1 MDVVGLLSLGI
12 KFDTQL
18 NITLI
23 ETAVLSLVI
32 TLLEFIEI
40 CRLKTY
46 LGDDVKMDYE
56 ALMNQMNES
65 MDKKLRQDMLKQIM
79 NHVRG
84 NKDLNLNNRLDDLL
98 DDMGP
103 RRTKSMIEFGNELDD
118 DPRRTKSEPASPRLN
133 DEFDRNTPLPTLD
146 NVYAESKP
154 ADPLGKLGKTYSDF
168 DSQVLPHDFDKFLA
182 RKGGDFVSFE

>member
-23 ETAVLSLVI
+23 ETAALSLVI

-65 MDKKLRQDMLKQIM
+65 MDKKLR
-79 NHVRG
+79 
-84 NKDLNLNNRLDDLL
+84 
-98 DDMGP
+98 
-103 RRTKSMIEFGNELDD
+103 
-118 DPRRTKSEPASPRLN
+118 
-133 DEFDRNTPLPTLD
+133 
-146 NVYAESKP
+146 
-154 ADPLGKLGKTYSDF
+154 
-168 DSQVLPHDFDKFLA
+168 
-182 RKGGDFVSFE
+182 

>member
-1 MDVVGLLSLGI
+1 VDVVGLLSLGI

-23 ETAVLSLVI
+23 ETAALSLVI

-65 MDKKLRQDMLKQIM
+65 MDKKLR
-79 NHVRG
+79 
-84 NKDLNLNNRLDDLL
+84 
-98 DDMGP
+98 
-103 RRTKSMIEFGNELDD
+103 
-118 DPRRTKSEPASPRLN
+118 
-133 DEFDRNTPLPTLD
+133 
-146 NVYAESKP
+146 
-154 ADPLGKLGKTYSDF
+154 
-168 DSQVLPHDFDKFLA
+168 
-182 RKGGDFVSFE
+182 